1 MLAGSYISPK
11 SRIYKKSER
20 DFKKNLLIAD
30 YEKKKK
36 KKKKKKTNLKEFLK
50 LCRS

>member
-36 KKKKKKTNLKEFLK
+36 KKKKKTNLKEFLK